1 MKQIQQLLAL
11 GLTVLVLGFTP
22 SAWAGPGHD
31 HGDAPAT
38 SDGAASPRFAAVSES
53 FELVGIL
60 QGKQLTLYLDRSADN
75 SPVPDARLELEL
87 AGQKIPVQSHGIG
100 EFVATLTQEV
110 PAGQHAVMATVVTA
124 RETDLLAGE
133 LDLHDDEHSDPPTGP
148 RVWLLYGGVALMVL
162 ALLGWGLRRRLG
174 RRHHFLGGAA

>member
-1 MKQIQQLLAL
+1 MKRLQQLLAL
-11 GLTVLVLGFTP
+11 SLTVLVLGFTP
-22 SAWAGPGHD
+22 SSWAGPGHD
-31 HGDAPAT
+31 HGDAPVAT
-38 SDGAASPRFAAVSES
+38 DGAASPRFAAVSES

-87 AGQKIPVQSHGIG
+87 AGQKLPVQSQGVG
-100 EFVATLTQEV
+100 EFVATLTQEL

-133 LDLHDDEHSDPPTGP
+133 LDLHENEHNDAQTGTST
-148 RVWLLYGGVALMVL
+148 WLLYGGLALVVL

-174 RRHHFLGGAA
+174 RRHSFLGGAA

>member
-1 MKQIQQLLAL
+1 MKRLQQLLAL

-22 SAWAGPGHD
+22 SSWAGPGHD

-38 SDGAASPRFAAVSES
+38 SDGAASPRFAAVSEN

-87 AGQKIPVQSHGIG
+87 AGQKLPVQSQGVG
-100 EFVATLTQEV
+100 EFVATLTQEL

-133 LDLHDDEHSDPPTGP
+133 LDLHEDEHRDAQTGTSA
-148 RVWLLYGGVALMVL
+148 WLLYAGVALVVL

-174 RRHHFLGGAA
+174 RRHSFLGGAA